1 LVATEPLCILI
12 IGRDVGHRTHLG
24 RLLRR
29 SRLAIGEICNAT
41 SLEGAWE
48 ALRNYSFDIILLDL
62 GPADGP
68 GAERILPLQA
78 RAPQVPLIVLVEGE
92 DDSRAARAVRMGVQD
107 CLIRGQMTAALLA
120 HAVRHAV
127 ERKKAERQLQAA
139 ERRYRT
145 IFENSAVAIMLAD
158 TEERLVSW
166 NRFTERLL
174 GMGEAELRGREVR
187 TLYPQAEWLRL
198 RALNTRR
205 KGMQHHLET
214 KMVRGDGQV
223 IDVDISLSVVQD
235 PEGRVTGSV
244 GVVQDI
250 TERKRIHE
258 ILDRKQKNLEAIF
271 DAAPLGMLLVDE
283 HMAVMRANDTVRQIS
298 GRDYRDII
306 GRDICA
312 ALACRESGG
321 QDDAAGEAPA
331 CERCALRSVV
341 QQVLTRG
348 TALRGV
354 ELRPPLGEQRTPSPP
369 WLAASVVPVHVEGGR
384 HVVVALHDVTERK
397 RAEEELRAAMEMKS
411 QFLSTVSHELRTPLT
426 AMKEAVMI
434 VLDGVAGKIN
444 KDQGHFL
451 DIAKRNIERLAR
463 LIDDVLDF
471 QRLNVAKMKFH
482 MERNHIAAAVDEAY
496 ATMQP
501 HAMKSGVELVV
512 EVEPNLPTAV
522 YDHDRIIQVLT
533 NLISNALKFTPAG
546 GRVLVS
552 ARHDYD
558 PGPDHVSPDDRG
570 GLPLADGGPGAR
582 GESTIGNPPSA
593 TAPAGRRPHG
603 PGYLVLKVSDTGLG
617 IPKEDLPK
625 VFDAFYRVQRPGKEI
640 KGTGLGLAIVSRIV
654 AEHGGR
660 VEVESEPAQGSTF
673 TVLLPLTPVPPTDA
687 LNLPADEH
695 IERTLAGR

>member
-1 LVATEPLCILI
+1 MVAPEPFCILI
-12 IGRDVGHRTHLG
+12 IADDVGKRTHLG

-29 SRLAIGEICNAT
+29 SQLGLGEICNAA
-41 SLEGAWE
+41 SLGGAWE
-48 ALRNYSFDIILLDL
+48 ALRNHAFDIILLDL
-62 GPADGP
+62 GPAGGP
-68 GAERILPLQA
+68 GAEPILQLQA
-78 RAPQVPLIVLVEGE
+78 HAPHVPIIVLVESE
-92 DDSRAARAVRMGVQD
+92 DDNRAVQAVQMGVQD
-107 CLIRGQMTAALLA
+107 CLVRGQITGALLA

-158 TEERLVSW
+158 TDERLVSW

-174 GMGEAELRGREVR
+174 GMNEDQLRGREVR
-187 TLYPQAEWLRL
+187 TLYPPAEWLRL

-205 KGMQHHLET
+205 QGMQHHLET

-235 PEGRVTGSV
+235 PDGRVTGSV

-283 HMAVMRANDTVRQIS
+283 QMAVARANDTVRQIS
-298 GRDYRDII
+298 GRDYREII

-312 ALACRESGG
+312 ALACAESGRG
-321 QDDAAGEAPA
+321 DEATGAAPA
-331 CERCALRSVV
+331 CERCPLRRVV
-341 QQVLTRG
+341 QKVLSDG
-348 TALRGV
+348 TAVRGV
-354 ELRPPLGEQRTPSPP
+354 ELQAPLGDRRLPLPP
-369 WLAASVVPVHVEGGR
+369 WLAASAVPVHVEGGR

-397 RAEEELRAAMEMKS
+397 RAEEELQAAMEMKS

-434 VLDGVAGKIN
+434 VLDGVAGRIN
-444 KDQGHFL
+444 KDQSHFL
-451 DIAKRNIERLAR
+451 DIAKRNIERLTR

-471 QRLNVAKMKFH
+471 QKLNAGKMKFH
-482 MERNHIAAAVDEAY
+482 MERNHIAKAVEEAY

-501 HAMKSGVELVV
+501 HAMKDGVALVV
-512 EVEPNLPTAV
+512 ELEPNLPSAV
-522 YDHDRIIQVLT
+522 YDSDRIIQVLT
-533 NLISNALKFTPAG
+533 NLISNAIKFTPAG
-546 GRVLVS
+546 GRVVVS
-552 ARHDYD
+552 ARYVPD
-558 PGPDHVSPDDRG
+558 PAPKSGSPDDDG
-570 GLPLADGGPGAR
+570 GLGTPA
-582 GESTIGNPPSA
+582 ESAIRHPPSA
-593 TAPAGRRPHG
+593 IAAADGQPHG
-603 PGYLVLKVSDTGLG
+603 PGYLALIVSDTGLG

-660 VEVESEPAQGSTF
+660 IEVESEPGKGSTF
-673 TVLLPLTPVPPTDA
+673 TVVLPLAAGQAQDA
-687 LNLPADEH
+687 LSQPADEH
-695 IERTLAGR
+695 IEKTLAGK